1 MGAPKLPTLP
11 PQPLP
16 NQKVGINS
24 ENLIHPEK
32 PIVYK
37 PINNEVRVYV
47 WELPVRIFHW
57 INALAIVVL
66 MMTGVYIGK
75 PFSSAVIPEE
85 AYFSNFMGWVRYI
98 HFFAAFVFTINLM
111 YRLFWAAIGNK
122 FSKSNPFRWI
132 FWKEVF
138 ETIKFYLFLKNKK
151 PHYVGHN
158 PLAQLSYWIF
168 CFFGSWI
175 LMLTGYY
182 MYFEPQPESFWAKLF
197 GWVRYLFGG
206 DSYSVR
212 SWHHLMAWGFML
224 FIVIHVYMAFRDDY
238 LERSG
243 SISSM
248 FTGYKT
254 EPNKAVGEK
263 HEK

>member
-11 PQPLP
+11 PEAPP
-16 NQKVGINS
+16 VIQKVGINS
-24 ENLIHPEK
+24 ENSFQPEK

-37 PINNEVRVYV
+37 PIKNEVRVYV

-66 MMTGVYIGK
+66 MITGVYIGN
-75 PFSSAVIPEE
+75 PFSSALIPGE
-85 AYFSNFMGWVRYI
+85 AYYSNLMGWMRYV
-98 HFFAAFVFTINLM
+98 HFFAAFIFTINLM

-132 FWKEVF
+132 FWKELG
-138 ETIKFYLFLKNKK
+138 ETVKFYLFLKNKK

-175 LMLTGYY
+175 IMLTGYS
-182 MYFEPQPESFWAKLF
+182 MYFEPQQQTVWAKLF
-197 GWVRYLFGG
+197 SWVKYVFG

-238 LERSG
+238 LEKSG

-254 EPNKAVGEK
+254 EPKKSVGDEK
-263 HEK
+263 